1 MDKQMRAAILLP
13 VLEKTRK
20 VLAHPRVAQ
29 VAAQAGLA
37 LMGYIV
43 SGAALFEGAHPF
55 GVAWGAAFCCQ
66 GYGFGAA
73 LGAFLG
79 YAALGAGGLHYC
91 AALLVCTACAVVFA
105 RTKLEGSRV
114 FMAFCAFFA
123 LLCTGSA
130 MLMVHFSSRGLV
142 LLVCEV
148 LLCAGFVYFYSLAG
162 EEAAPGTGRERMRL
176 AGLAAVFLS
185 LLLAFEPWRVFHVI
199 SPARVAAVLTV
210 MAVAH
215 CAGAGAGAGAGVA
228 FGAALDLASGMQPH
242 FAGVYGFAGLL
253 AGICK
258 ARSRLAF
265 AVSFVLANCAAT
277 LWGLGDPRAVAGLY
291 ECFCASVFFLLLPEG
306 VFARLRAGFATQAAQ
321 GGVAPPQ
328 RASSS
333 AVTRLR
339 QATRAL
345 EALSMALTDVTD
357 RFGRHNDEDITQVFR
372 RASDKVCSRCPV
384 SAACWDRDYVA
395 TLGAMNDVTDQLRQQ
410 GKLEPEDYPSYF
422 SARCVNLRPFTG
434 VVNDEYAA
442 LLRRRRQQA
451 KAGGTRQLMRQQVEG
466 VQGVLRDVEA
476 GLLDVPEY
484 YPSLQNRAR
493 SVAAAYFHRPAVTL
507 YTEQGRMYCEV
518 RVAGEE
524 DLPEDAA
531 AFTKSLSLALGRD
544 FQPPEPV
551 LSGKGTVV
559 RCCERERF
567 AVQVSCALRKKEGE
581 SVSGDQNMNFRTEDG
596 RAVIMLADGMGSGEG
611 AAAVSLDTLAFVA
624 RFAKAG
630 CSLCE
635 SARAVA
641 PVLAARLEERGF
653 VTLDLLEIDL
663 FTGRCAL
670 TKYGAAPSW
679 LLSGGRA
686 RKFCSHALPA
696 GLDPGN
702 APPEPE
708 YFDLKDTCTL
718 VMLSDGVADALD
730 GDWFI
735 NCARQCA
742 APGEMAAAAIDAA
755 ARRAERPLDDMTA
768 LVISVTKCSEP

>member
-1 MDKQMRAAILLP
+1 MDKQMRIAALLP
-13 VLEKTRK
+13 LVDQARK
-20 VLAHPRVAQ
+20 VLERPFVGQ

-43 SGAALFEGAHPF
+43 SGAVLFDGAHPF

-79 YAALGAGGLHYC
+79 YARMGVAGLHYC
-91 AALLVCTACAVVFA
+91 AALLVCTACAIVFA
-105 RTKLEGSRV
+105 RTKLEGSRL
-114 FMAFCAFFA
+114 FMSFCAFFS

-130 MLMVHFSSRGLV
+130 MLMVHFTSRGLV
-142 LLVCEV
+142 LLLCEV
-148 LLCAGFVYFYSLAG
+148 FLVAGFVYFYSLAG
-162 EEAAPGTGRERMRL
+162 EEAAPGTGRERLRL

-185 LLLAFEPWRVFHVI
+185 LLLAFEPWRVLHII
-199 SPARVAAVLTV
+199 SPARAAAVLTV
-210 MAVAH
+210 MAIAH
-215 CAGAGAGAGAGVA
+215 CAGAGAGAGAGVS

-253 AGICK
+253 AGVGK
-258 ARSRLAF
+258 ARSRLGF
-265 AVSFVLANCAAT
+265 AASFVLANCAAT
-277 LWGLGDPRAVAGLY
+277 LWSLGDPRAVAGLY
-291 ECFCASVFFLLLPEG
+291 ECFCASVFFLVLPEG
-306 VFARLRAGFATQAAQ
+306 LFARLRSAFAVQGAQAGA
-321 GGVAPPQ
+321 APP
-328 RASSS
+328 RGMAEN
-333 AVTRLR
+333 AGARLR
-339 QATRAL
+339 QAMRAL
-345 EALSMALTDVTD
+345 ESLSLALTDVTD
-357 RFGRHNDEDITQVFR
+357 RFGGHNDEDVTQVFR

-384 SAACWDRDYVA
+384 AAACWDRDYVS

-422 SARCVNLRPFTG
+422 SARCINLRPFIG
-434 VVNDEYAA
+434 AVNDEYAA
-442 LLRRRRQQA
+442 LMRRRRQQA
-451 KAGGTRQLMRQQVEG
+451 KAGGTRQLLRQQYEG

-476 GLLDVPEY
+476 GLLDTPEY
-484 YPSLQNRAR
+484 YPSLQNRAQ
-493 SVAAAYFHRPAVTL
+493 SVAAAYFHRPVVTL

-524 DLPEDAA
+524 DLPEDTE
-531 AFTKSLSLALGRD
+531 AFTKSLSLALNRA
-544 FQPPEPV
+544 FQPPQAV
-551 LSGKGTVV
+551 LSAKGKVM

-581 SVSGDQNMNFRTEDG
+581 SVSGDQNMNFRTGDG
-596 RAVIMLADGMGSGEG
+596 RAVIMLADGMGSGDG
-611 AAAVSLDTLAFVA
+611 AAAVSLDTLDFIA

-641 PVLAARLEERGF
+641 PVLAARMEERGF
-653 VTLDLLEIDL
+653 ATLDLLEIDL
-663 FTGRCAL
+663 FTGRSAL

-718 VMLSDGVADALD
+718 VMLSDGVADSLD
-730 GDWFI
+730 GDWFL

-742 APGEMAAAAIDAA
+742 APGEMAAAAIEAA
-755 ARRAERPLDDMTA
+755 VQRAERPLDDMTA
-768 LVISVTKCSEP
+768 LVISITRCSEA